1 MSSDIQYKEQKLIAQ
16 RHELEEKEDIVN
28 RQSREIAS
36 LKIALADAKAE
47 VQKVALTSE
56 RQIENAREDAF
67 EGMKALKDLPQE
79 LRQAHNR

>member
-1 MSSDIQYKEQKLIAQ
+1 M
-16 RHELEEKEDIVN
+16 EEKEDIVN

-56 RQIENAREDAF
+56 RKIENAREDAL

>member
-1 MSSDIQYKEQKLIAQ
+1 MG
-16 RHELEEKEDIVN
+16 

-47 VQKVALTSE
+47 VQKVALSSE
-56 RQIENAREDAF
+56 RQIENAREDAL

>member
-1 MSSDIQYKEQKLIAQ
+1 M
-16 RHELEEKEDIVN
+16 EEKEDIVN

-56 RQIENAREDAF
+56 RQIENAREDAL

-79 LRQAHNR
+79 LRQAHNRYHEEFKLLY

>member
-1 MSSDIQYKEQKLIAQ
+1 M
-16 RHELEEKEDIVN
+16 EEKEDIVN

-36 LKIALADAKAE
+36 LKIALADAKSE

-56 RQIENAREDAF
+56 RQIENAREDAL
-67 EGMKALKDLPQE
+67 EGMKAFKDLPQE

>member
-1 MSSDIQYKEQKLIAQ
+1 M
-16 RHELEEKEDIVN
+16 EEKEDIVN

-56 RQIENAREDAF
+56 RQIENAREDAL